1 MRKLKKF
8 FKDTWKV
15 LLAIFIVTAT
25 LLYGLIFD
33 GSGIPFLESFMS
45 AFVILFLKNV
55 KDTIIF
61 AKQFSYLKKSGFFTH
76 DDERNREIYKRCR
89 EITYANIFF
98 VVLSG
103 AWLAY
108 LIFSLHGGDWI

>member
-8 FKDTWKV
+8 FNDTWKI
-15 LLAIFIVTAT
+15 LLAIFIIVAT
-25 LLYGLIFD
+25 LLYSLIFD
-33 GSGIPFLESFMS
+33 GSEIPFLVSFMS

-76 DDERNREIYKRCR
+76 DDERIREIYKQCR
-89 EITYANIFF
+89 EKTHANIFF

-103 AWLAY
+103 AWLVY
-108 LIFSLHGGDWI
+108 LIIGYTGVI

>member
-8 FKDTWKV
+8 FRDTWKI
-15 LLAIFIVTAT
+15 LLAIFIIVTT
-25 LLYGLIFD
+25 LLYSLIFD
-33 GSGIPFLESFMS
+33 GSETPFLVSFMS
-45 AFVILFLKNV
+45 AFVILFLKSV

-61 AKQFSYLKKSGFFTH
+61 AKQFSYLKKSGFFTN
-76 DDERNREIYKRCR
+76 DSERIRNIYKQCR
-89 EITYANIFF
+89 EKTHANIFS